1 MISSLRINGQVRG
14 CVCCANLCM
23 IKKKIPCLLVT
34 SEAVHVNNTLY
45 ISPNQRSFILILSIC
60 LSLDYFLTE
69 KNGCPL
75 KDTIRLFYDIPS
87 FLATTNVFL
96 KLRSNCSHMDMMS
109 KSFKKVQETI
119 YTRLHSATSFVTLS
133 SLWSIH
139 CCLYKHGCPQQFV
152 PTIPS
157 F

>member
-1 MISSLRINGQVRG
+1 M
-14 CVCCANLCM
+14 CMLCQLVHDQKENTM
-23 IKKKIPCLLVT
+23 SPHQKTLLT

-45 ISPNQRSFILILSIC
+45 ISPNKRSFILILSIC

-87 FLATTNVFL
+87 FLATTNVFH
-96 KLRSNCSHMDMMS
+96 KLRSNCSHMDIMS
-109 KSFKKVQETI
+109 KSCKNVQETI

-133 SLWSIH
+133 SLWKNIF
-139 CCLYKHGCPQQFV
+139 YKHGCPQQFM

>member
-1 MISSLRINGQVRG
+1 M
-14 CVCCANLCM
+14 CMLCQLVHDQKENSM
-23 IKKKIPCLLVT
+23 SPHQKTLLT

-60 LSLDYFLTE
+60 LSLEYFLTE

-75 KDTIRLFYDIPS
+75 KDTIRLLYDIPS

-133 SLWSIH
+133 SLWKNTLLPLQAWLSH
-139 CCLYKHGCPQQFV
+139 
-152 PTIPS
+152 TIYAYHPK
-157 F
+157 FLMPK